1 MALSD
6 MPLETVVATGDETSY
21 VDWPAI
27 LAGTVIAT
35 AISFLLLTF
44 GSALG
49 LSMTSAYEGEGMS
62 LVWFAIAAALWL
74 LWVQISGFFAGGYIA
89 GRLRRRK
96 HDATEH
102 ESDIRDGSHGLIVWG
117 LGILVGGLI
126 ALSGIGSAVSTAT
139 SAAGTAVAGVASAA
153 GEAIDPNG
161 LMIDRLL
168 RAGTTDAA
176 AAPEAGAAPAPEAG
190 AAPAPEAPAPAA
202 PAPATATPASAED
215 SRDQIGR
222 ILVSSVVTGTLEDG
236 DRQYLASQVAATAGI
251 PQAEAEQRVDAMWE
265 QAQQIEADA
274 RAAADRA
281 RQIAMIAAFITA
293 ASLLISAAA
302 AYYAA
307 TLGGNHRDKQVVFAD
322 WSRPW

>member
-35 AISFLLLTF
+35 AISFLFLTF

-117 LGILVGGLI
+117 LGILIGGLI
-126 ALSGIGSAVSTAT
+126 ALSGLGSAVSTAT

-161 LMIDRLL
+161 LLIDRLL
-168 RAGTTDAA
+168 RAGTTEAA
-176 AAPEAGAAPAPEAG
+176 AAPEAGAAPVPETG
-190 AAPAPEAPAPAA
+190 AAPAPEA
-202 PAPATATPASAED
+202 ATPASAED
-215 SRDQIGR
+215 SRAQIGR

>member
-35 AISFLLLTF
+35 AISLLFLTF

-49 LSMTSAYEGEGMS
+49 LSLTSAYEGEGMS
-62 LVWFAIAAALWL
+62 LVWFSIAAALWL
-74 LWVQISGFFAGGYIA
+74 LWVQISGFFAGGYLA

-117 LGILVGGLI
+117 LGILLGALI
-126 ALSGIGSAVSTAT
+126 ALSGIGTAVSTAT
-139 SAAGTAVAGVASAA
+139 SAAGTAVAGVADAA
-153 GEAIDPNG
+153 SEAVDPNA
-161 LMIDRLL
+161 LLVDRML
-168 RAGTTDAA
+168 RTGSTDAA
-176 AAPEAGAAPAPEAG
+176 AAPEAGTAPAPEAG
-190 AAPAPEAPAPAA
+190 AALAPEAGPATPAPAA
-202 PAPATATPASAED
+202 ATSASAED
-215 SRDQIGR
+215 PRDQIGR
-222 ILVSSVVTGTLEDG
+222 VIVSSVVTGTLEDT
-236 DRQYLASQVAATAGI
+236 DRQYLVSQVATTAGI

-265 QAQQIEADA
+265 QAQQIEAEA

-281 RQIAMIAAFITA
+281 RQIAMIGAFIAA

-307 TLGGNHRDKQVVFAD
+307 TLGGNHRDKQTVFSD
-322 WSRPW
+322 WSRPWK